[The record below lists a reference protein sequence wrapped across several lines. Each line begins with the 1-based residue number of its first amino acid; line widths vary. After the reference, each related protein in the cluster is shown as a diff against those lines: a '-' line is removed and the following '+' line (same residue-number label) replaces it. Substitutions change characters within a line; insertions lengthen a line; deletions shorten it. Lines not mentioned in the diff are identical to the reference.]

1 MYYVKGYLDKLGL
14 EKLVDY
20 NDETSMSDYMKE
32 ALKGSA
38 KTEKKTRFGT
48 PDFHVE
54 AYNIPVI
61 IENKLGVNKLKTLN
75 KSGIKDDNKSISNFA
90 VNGCLHYAKI

>member
-1 MYYVKGYLDKLGL
+1 M
-14 EKLVDY
+14 
-20 NDETSMSDYMKE
+20 
-32 ALKGSA
+32 LKQRR
-38 KTEKKTRFGT
+38 KTRFGT

-90 VNGCLHYAKI
+90 VNGCLHYARNMIKSNKYKEVIAIGIAGDNKRKCNRRC